1 MPTSP
6 KKDIERYLRHGRHDD
21 SFRAWPGDD
30 FLFRAK
36 CGDAALREALIARVR
51 ERTRHATVPEAL
63 AGIDVVAFARA
74 KLAPMVRGLFPRD
87 EQETVLDVLGRSVVF
102 VTPDTITTVLT
113 ATRSLHTAWDLAN
126 LYLESC
132 DAELL
137 GPDARQIVGLS
148 EGTTC
153 YVSADY
159 FRAPS
164 RYADFVV
171 HEAAHIF
178 HNCKRRTVG
187 LREIRGREWLL
198 EIDYRRRETFA
209 YACEAY
215 SRICECGAS
224 PHARRQLLAD
234 LEPGTTLAD
243 DRVDAGEYLDILDE
257 AVAAR
262 NGWKRILAR
271 CAAPRPVRAREASAA

>member
-6 KKDIERYLRHGRHDD
+6 KKDIERYLRHGQHDD
-21 SFRAWPGDD
+21 FFRAWPGDD
-30 FLFRAK
+30 FLARAK
-36 CGDAALREALIARVR
+36 CGDAALREALIATVR

-63 AGIDVVAFARA
+63 AGIDVVAFTRA
-74 KLAPMVRGLFPRD
+74 KVAPMVRGLFPRD

-113 ATRSLHTAWDLAN
+113 ATRSLSTAWDLAN

-148 EGTTC
+148 EETTC

-178 HNCKRRTVG
+178 HNCKRRSIG

-198 EIDYRRRETFA
+198 EIDF
-209 YACEAY
+209 
-215 SRICECGAS
+215 
-224 PHARRQLLAD
+224 P
-234 LEPGTTLAD
+234 
-243 DRVDAGEYLDILDE
+243 
-257 AVAAR
+257 AAR
-262 NGWKRILAR
+262 NVRLCLRSLQPHLRVRRQPPRATAAAGRPRAGNNAGGRPRR
-271 CAAPRPVRAREASAA
+271 CRRVPRHPG